1 VARRKQR
8 AQAPKIIELDIV
20 DLLHDGRGL
29 GRHDGKAVFVAGALT
44 GERVRAQVNDFHKQF
59 DEAVT
64 LEVLQASPDRVVP
77 KCAHFGV
84 CGGCVLQHL
93 APAAQIAAKQK
104 TLIDNLQRIG
114 QVQPERL
121 LPALV
126 GEPWGYRRR
135 GRLSVRNVQKKGRV
149 LVGFRETNGKYVA
162 DIQSCAV
169 LHPALGERLTAITA
183 LMTAL
188 DARAS
193 VPQIEVA
200 VADAAVAMVFRHLQ
214 PLSAA
219 DQQRLV
225 QFAQA
230 ENMAVFLQPSG
241 NASVHLLWPEHAE
254 LVYRLSEYALQIDF
268 APLDFIQING
278 AMNVR
283 MIDLALSLL
292 APAADDQ
299 VLDLFCGLGNFTL
312 PLARRVAAV
321 VGIEGEPALIERARA
336 NARANGIGNA
346 EFQVADL
353 SLDQRDADWARRRYD
368 KLLLDPARAGADQ
381 VLGWLPTATIERIVY
396 VSCHPGTLARDA
408 GVLVRDHGYRLIA
421 AGVMDM
427 FPHTAHVE
435 SIAVFER

>member
-1 VARRKQR
+1 MARRNKR

-29 GRHDGKAVFVAGALT
+29 GRHEGKAVFVAGALS
-44 GERVRAQVNDFHKQF
+44 GERVRAQVNEFHKQF

-64 LEVLQASPDRVVP
+64 LEVLQTSPDRVEP

-104 TLIDNLQRIG
+104 TLMDNLQRIG
-114 QVQPERL
+114 LVQPEIL
-121 LPALV
+121 LPALA
-126 GEPWGYRRR
+126 GAPWGYRRR
-135 GRLSVRNVQKKGRV
+135 GRLSVRNVEKKGRV

-162 DIQSCAV
+162 DIQSCVV
-169 LHPALGERLTAITA
+169 LHPAIGERIDRIAA
-183 LMTAL
+183 LLTAL
-188 DARAS
+188 DARAG

-200 VADAAVAMVFRHLQ
+200 VADATAAMVFRHLQ

-219 DQQRLV
+219 DQQRLL
-225 QFAQA
+225 QFAQT
-230 ENMAVFLQPSG
+230 ENIAVFLQPAG
-241 NASVHLLWPEHAE
+241 NASVHPLWPERAE
-254 LVYRLSEYALQIDF
+254 LYYRLPEYSVQIDF
-268 APLDFIQING
+268 EPLDFIQVNG
-278 AMNVR
+278 AMNAR
-283 MIDLALSLL
+283 MIDLALTLL
-292 APAADDQ
+292 EPVAGDN

-312 PLARRVAAV
+312 PLARRVGSV
-321 VGIEGEPALIERARA
+321 VGIEGEHALIERARA
-336 NARANGIGNA
+336 NALSNGIDNA
-346 EFQVADL
+346 EFHVADL
-353 SLDQRDADWARRRYD
+353 SQDQRDAGWARRHYD

-381 VLGWLPTATIERIVY
+381 VLAWLPTQSIQRIVY

-408 GVLVRDHGYRLIA
+408 GVLVRGHGYRLKA